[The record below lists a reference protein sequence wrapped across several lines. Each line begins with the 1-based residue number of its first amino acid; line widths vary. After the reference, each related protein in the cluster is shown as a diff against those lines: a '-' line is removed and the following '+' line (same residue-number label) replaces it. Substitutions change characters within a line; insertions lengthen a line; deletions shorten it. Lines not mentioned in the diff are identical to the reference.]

1 MESLVFLNDSYD
13 FSGFCF
19 QCLCGSTA
27 MEAGI
32 LLKSTKKR
40 MAEKKE
46 EIAFF
51 IGKESQLPGNRLSK
65 VGYIILEKMVSY
77 ISIKD
82 VMQ

>member
-1 MESLVFLNDSYD
+1 MFSTCLSVAKLIGYAYFLI
-13 FSGFCF
+13 GVH
-19 QCLCGSTA
+19 L
-27 MEAGI
+27 
-32 LLKSTKKR
+32 
-40 MAEKKE
+40 KE